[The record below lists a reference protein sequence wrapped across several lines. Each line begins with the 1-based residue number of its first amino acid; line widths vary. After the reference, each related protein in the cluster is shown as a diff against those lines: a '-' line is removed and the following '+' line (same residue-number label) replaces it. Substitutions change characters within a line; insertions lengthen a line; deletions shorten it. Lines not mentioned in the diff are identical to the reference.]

1 MMIKRNNLWCNWAYK
16 SVKNKVHEGRKL
28 ILSFYIERS
37 EKMAKTKK
45 TTYPRNMIGNI
56 LIYNDKDIQYF
67 HGVPIEIGAETGY
80 MNYDGGR
87 GYMQSFPTHHLL
99 TASIIDFKQLD
110 NITLDDTTMKRIA
123 KFNKE
128 IDIKKLDKE
137 IEEKKKQID
146 ELDSILQDREG
157 RIDKLKDFIKDIY
170 TIDLNEDEE
179 DYWDD

>member
-1 MMIKRNNLWCNWAYK
+1 M
-16 SVKNKVHEGRKL
+16 NKG
-28 ILSFYIERS
+28 
-37 EKMAKTKK
+37 KK
-45 TTYPRNMIGNI
+45 TTLYPINMMGNI

-67 HGVPIEIGAETGY
+67 HGVPMNIDIINDCEIY
-80 MNYDGGR
+80 HCIDG
-87 GYMQSFPTHHLL
+87 T
-99 TASIIDFKQLD
+99 SISGPITTELRIRISNFEELD

-157 RIDKLKDFIKDIY
+157 RIGKLKNFIKDIY
-170 TIDLNEDEE
+170 NINLDEDDE
-179 DYWDD
+179 DYDWY